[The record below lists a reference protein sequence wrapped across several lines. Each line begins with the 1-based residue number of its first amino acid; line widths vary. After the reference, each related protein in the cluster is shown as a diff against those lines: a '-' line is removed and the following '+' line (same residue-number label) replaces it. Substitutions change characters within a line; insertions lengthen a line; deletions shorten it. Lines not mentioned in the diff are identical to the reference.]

1 MAAAVIVI
9 LSACVPSVA
18 VSESVQETVKL
29 ETPAPL
35 GVPLV
40 VATEI
45 ESPAGSD
52 PTSPYRHRE
61 IPPVI
66 DSVSEYAEPVTPPG
80 SVVVVMSIGR
90 HPQQQP
96 TQSQSR
102 RLSSRPSCRW
112 LRQPRKRKPAFRQ
125 AAHRKSPARAL
136 PRSTGPFP
144 SSSRP
149 ARKLWW
155 PALPERTSSPQ
166 RCGRQPNA
174 RRSNWNRDCN
184 SVWVSAISDVPAT
197 TRLLLMISS
206 PVAEKLHV
214 EPLSTEGQIRRRAGS
229 SGPLESWPWIR
240 PSAFNGKVPIGV
252 GLDGS
257 AKGNRTPI

>member
-1 MAAAVIVI
+1 M
-9 LSACVPSVA
+9 
-18 VSESVQETVKL
+18 
-29 ETPAPL
+29 
-35 GVPLV
+35 
-40 VATEI
+40 
-45 ESPAGSD
+45 
-52 PTSPYRHRE
+52 
-61 IPPVI
+61 I

-112 LRQPRKRKPAFRQ
+112 LDSHGSANRHSARQHIVSPRREPCREVRDRFR
-125 AAHRKSPARAL
+125 
-136 PRSTGPFP
+136 
-144 SSSRP
+144 SSSRR

-155 PALPERTSSPQ
+155 PALPERTSSLQ
-166 RCGRQPNA
+166 RCGRQPKA
-174 RRSNWNRDCN
+174 RRSDWNRDCN

-206 PVAEKLHV
+206 PVAEELHV

-229 SGPLESWPWIR
+229 SGPLKSWPWIR